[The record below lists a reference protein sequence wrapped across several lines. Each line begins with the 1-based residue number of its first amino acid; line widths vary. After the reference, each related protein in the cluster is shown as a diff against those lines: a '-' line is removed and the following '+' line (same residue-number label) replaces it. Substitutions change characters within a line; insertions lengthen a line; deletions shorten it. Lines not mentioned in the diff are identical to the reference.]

1 MSNNFDLTHVEP
13 HRRDEV
19 MRRIAAIQRFNKVK
33 GRKAAALGAAEL
45 GLSITSFY
53 RLAAVWKLTRD
64 AAKLPGQW
72 KKAPANRLAEEQK
85 AVISKAVE
93 SKPEGRLM
101 EVVETAIEL
110 GKASDVTM
118 PTKKT
123 MSEQIHRLRKGT
135 MLELPPHATH
145 VIDHC
150 VIDVPIAQD
159 AGPPNRGW
167 LTVLIDVEAAE
178 VVGCAMTDE
187 APNASVTRAA
197 IEDAQRHKAFARVHP
212 TILIDCEDTSQWHDL
227 GKWLAKSGMTAIGEM
242 LPKGALAQDAIPL
255 RKRGNGRAV
264 LALIGRWIAGYKIT
278 IRKNS
283 ITPQLYQLKPTSG
296 AGMTVSEAEELIR
309 DRIRSE

>member
-1 MSNNFDLTHVEP
+1 MSNNIDLTHVEP

-19 MRRIAAIQRFNKVK
+19 MRRISAIQQFNKVK
-33 GRKAAALGAAEL
+33 GRKAAAEGAAEL

-72 KKAPANRLAEEQK
+72 KKEPANRLAEEQK
-85 AVISKAVE
+85 AVIRKAVE
-93 SKPEGRLM
+93 TKPEGRLM
-101 EVVETAIEL
+101 EIVETALEF
-110 GKASDVTM
+110 GKANDITM

-123 MSEQIHRLRKGT
+123 ISEQIHRLRKGT

-150 VIDVPIAQD
+150 VIDVPIVQD

-178 VVGCAMTDE
+178 VVGCAMTDA
-187 APNASVTRAA
+187 APNAFVTRAA
-197 IEDAQRHKAFARVHP
+197 IKDAQLHKASTSVHP
-212 TILIDCEDTSQWHDL
+212 TILIDCEDTAEWHDL
-227 GKWLAKSGMTAIGEM
+227 GKWLANSGTTAIGEM
-242 LPKGALAQDAIPL
+242 LPEGALVRDAIPL

-278 IRKNS
+278 IRRNS
-283 ITPQLYQLKPTSG
+283 ITPQPYQMKATSG
-296 AGMTVSEAEELIR
+296 SGMTVNEAEELIR
-309 DRIRSE
+309 NRIRSE